1 MGNGILPL
9 AKGTLQLLS
18 LLRSPIKQIHSIVY
32 DDIDEV
38 LVMKVAVKT
47 KGGCAPSRF
56 DAENCITN
64 TYTTNDGF
72 ESSLEAFMAT

>member
-1 MGNGILPL
+1 
-9 AKGTLQLLS
+9 
-18 LLRSPIKQIHSIVY
+18 
-32 DDIDEV
+32 
-38 LVMKVAVKT
+38 MKVAVKT

-72 ESSLEAFMAT
+72 ESSLEAFTAT

>member
-1 MGNGILPL
+1 MGNWILPL

-38 LVMKVAVKT
+38 LVMKAAVKT
-47 KGGCAPSRF
+47 KGGCASSRF
-56 DAENCITN
+56 DAENCITS

-72 ESSLEAFMAT
+72 ESSLEAFTAT